1 MIVCSFRS
9 DIVIVRTLDD
19 LIDTPRDV
27 RGPVWASRRFLLAED
42 GVGFTLTETT
52 TEAGAEQ
59 NLWYK
64 HHVEANYVIEGQGE
78 VENMATG
85 EVYPLGPGSIYVL
98 DQHEKHRLRSFT
110 QMRLVCVFTPAL
122 TGRETHDADGAY
134 APPTE

>member
-1 MIVCSFRS
+1 MIVK
-9 DIVIVRTLDD
+9 TLED

-27 RGPVWASRRFLLAED
+27 RGPVWASRRYLLAED

-59 NLWYK
+59 ILWYK
-64 HHVEANYVIEGQGE
+64 HHVEANYVIEGDGE
-78 VENMATG
+78 IENLATG
-85 EVYPLGPGSIYVL
+85 EIFPLRPGSVYVL
-98 DQHEKHRLRSFT
+98 DRHERHRLRAFT

-134 APPTE
+134 APPVE

>member
-1 MIVCSFRS
+1 MIVKN
-9 DIVIVRTLDD
+9 LED

-27 RGPVWASRRFLLAED
+27 RGPVWASRRYLLADD

-59 NLWYK
+59 ILWYK
-64 HHVEANYVIEGQGE
+64 HHVEANYVIEGEGE
-78 VENMATG
+78 VENLATG
-85 EVYPLGPGSIYVL
+85 EVFPLQPGSVYVL
-98 DQHEKHRLRSFT
+98 DRHERHCLRSFT

-134 APPTE
+134 ASPVE